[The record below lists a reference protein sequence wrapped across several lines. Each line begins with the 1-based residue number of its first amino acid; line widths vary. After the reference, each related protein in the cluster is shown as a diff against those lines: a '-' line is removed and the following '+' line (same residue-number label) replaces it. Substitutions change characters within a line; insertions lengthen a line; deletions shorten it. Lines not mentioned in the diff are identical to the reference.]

1 MSKISCRLIME
12 KDCVDVLVWRN
23 NPVTRTMSLSSE
35 LISETEHK
43 KWFRMMMDSETK
55 IGIIGEVNKS
65 KIGVVFFSVH
75 GCYALISINLNPLFR
90 GKNLAVIL
98 LKEAIRT
105 MQQMQAQVK
114 YYTAEIKNS
123 NIPSIKVFVRNGF
136 ILEHQKDDFSVYCLV
151 SKFQE

>member
-1 MSKISCRLIME
+1 MSKVSCRLITE

-23 NPVTRTMSLSSE
+23 NPVTRTMSLSNKVI
-35 LISETEHK
+35 LETEHS
-43 KWFRMMMDSETK
+43 KWFRMMLESETK
-55 IGIIGEVNKS
+55 IGIIGEVNSS

-75 GCYALISINLNPLFR
+75 GCNALVSINLNPLFR

-114 YYTAEIKNS
+114 RYTAEIKNS
-123 NIPSIKVFVRNGF
+123 NFASIKVFVRNGF
-136 ILEHQKDDFSVYCLV
+136 ILEHQRDDFSSYYLA